1 MATFADRIRTLREK
15 ARLTQEGLAHE
26 LGVTKN
32 TVSVWERGLREPDN
46 ERMIDIAQYFDVPFT
61 YLCGASEV
69 KDWPTMTD
77 EEAALIAREEE
88 KEIEDHMMRIYR
100 DLSSD
105 MQTMVRSTI
114 STAYRI
120 DKARKTPRSQQ
131 E

>member
-1 MATFADRIRTLREK
+1 MATFADRVKTLREEAK
-15 ARLTQEGLAHE
+15 LTQEGLAHE

-61 YLCGASEV
+61 YLCGATDV
-69 KDWPTMTD
+69 KEWATMTD
-77 EEAALIAREEE
+77 EEAVLSAQEEE
-88 KEIEDHMMRIYR
+88 KETEDHMMRIYR
-100 DLSSD
+100 DLSPD

-120 DKARKTPRSQQ
+120 DKARKTLRSQQ